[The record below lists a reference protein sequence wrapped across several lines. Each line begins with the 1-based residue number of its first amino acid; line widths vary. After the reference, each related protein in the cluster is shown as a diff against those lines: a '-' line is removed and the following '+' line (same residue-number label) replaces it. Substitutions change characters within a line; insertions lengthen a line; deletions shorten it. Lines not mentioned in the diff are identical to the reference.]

1 MFMKLKWQIKLI
13 DVIVKKI
20 LLQVVAK
27 EIIKVYFNHETNRV
41 FKDLIES
48 FSQ

>member
-27 EIIKVYFNHETNRV
+27 EIIKVYFNYETNRV
-41 FKDLIES
+41 F
-48 FSQ
+48 